1 MDYYINIM
9 INIIT
14 SFFISKLVNPRIE
27 FRNQELVNALLKNV
41 SSPFV
46 ETVHLFVDDEISMR
60 KLTAL
65 FADSINSK
73 KINIISVGKQP
84 LYYDLFA
91 YALNLKDKICMVTN
105 SDIYIDSCETALID
119 RLNNEPTL
127 LYALTR
133 HEYDMSCPLI
143 NSYQGSHDSFIFK
156 SPLNNI
162 SIETLKFPQ
171 NVWGSENKLISELY
185 KQQIVIKNPC
195 KQIKIVHLH
204 QSAIREQN
212 RITIS
217 HHTYDNPSV
226 HFPPVH
232 L

>member
-1 MDYYINIM
+1 M
-9 INIIT
+9 INIVT
-14 SFFISKLVNPRIE
+14 SFFISKLVNPQIE
-27 FRNQELVNALLKNV
+27 YRNQELVDTLLKNV

-46 ETVHLFVDDEISMR
+46 ETIHLFVDDEISMR

-65 FADSINSK
+65 FAEYIENK
-73 KINIISVGKQP
+73 KIQVIQVGKQP
-84 LYYDLFA
+84 LYYHLFA
-91 YALNLKDKICMVTN
+91 YAITNLRDKICMVTN
-105 SDIYIDSCETALID
+105 SDIYIHSCDTALID
-119 RLNNEPTL
+119 RLNNEPRL

-204 QSAIREQN
+204 KSGIREHN

-217 HHTYDNPSV
+217 HHTSNNPEV
-226 HFPPVH
+226 HFPPVQ